1 MSRNFVDSRV
11 CRILPRLAK
20 TRTKTTQRAT
30 SQIRHPAPTREFFED
45 EDDEEER
52 EPRREPAMGP

>member
-30 SQIRHPAPTREFFED
+30 SQIRQPAPTREFE
-45 EDDEEER
+45 EEEEER
-52 EPRREPAMGP
+52 EPRRERAMGA